1 LAFTYCTGRSTVSG
15 IVEEV
20 CEAIWKNLLLI
31 VMPEPNEEI
40 WRASENVF
48 KEKWNFPHCVAAIDG
63 KQVRIEAPPHRGSEF
78 FNYKKYHSVVLLALV
93 DANKRFLTLDVGQYG
108 RVSDG
113 NVFANSNIAMRLARQ
128 NIGLP
133 PDENLGGVPLPYI
146 VIGGEAFPLKRYLM
160 RPYPRSARRL
170 GEAQRIFNYRLS
182 RSRNTVENA
191 FGILAN
197 TMRIYRRPFECRVQL
212 RDELILATDVL
223 HNYILESPTETNR
236 ALGEEQT
243 NPLVRKNVAAATNS
257 TREALDVRISSMEY
271 FMSDE
276 GSVEWQKRVVNRVN

>member
-1 LAFTYCTGRSTVSG
+1 MGRSTVSG

-20 CEAIWKNLLLI
+20 CEALWKNLQPI

-40 WRASENVF
+40 WRASEKIF
-48 KEKWNFPHCVAAIDG
+48 KEKWSIPHCVAAING
-63 KQVRIEAPPHRGSEF
+63 KHVHIKAPPHRGSEF
-78 FNYKKYHSVVLLALV
+78 FNYKKYNSVVLLVLV
-93 DANKRFLTLDVGQYG
+93 DANKRFITVDVGQYG

-113 NVFANSNIAMRLARQ
+113 TVFANSNIAMRLASQ
-128 NIGLP
+128 NIGLS
-133 PDENLGGVPLPYI
+133 PDENLGGVPLPFI
-146 VIGGEAFPLKRYLM
+146 VIGDEAFPLKKYLM

-170 GEAQRIFNYRLS
+170 SEAERIFNYRLS

-197 TMRIYRRPFECRVQL
+197 TWRKYQHPFECRVQL
-212 RDELILATDVL
+212 CDKLILATVVL
-223 HNYILESPTETNR
+223 HNYILETPTETNP

-243 NPLVRKNVAAATNS
+243 NPLVRLHVAATTNS
-257 TREALDVRISSMEY
+257 TREALDVRNSFMEY

-276 GSVEWQKRVVNRVN
+276 GHIELQKRVVNRAN